1 MHQLRWPQCC
11 WRHPALS
18 CHPED
23 EKRKLE
29 LDQGNL
35 SQLSVH
41 KGGLTWLLFEIHCKN
56 KKKKRNPLISKQREI
71 SGRQIVIFW
80 LLALCPNQKK
90 KLHGLMEMAIWAGR
104 KCPPDCESGDQGSDD
119 NTNVILERAL
129 Q

>member
-56 KKKKRNPLISKQREI
+56 KKKKKKPSHFKAE
-71 SGRQIVIFW
+71 GDFRQTDCD
-80 LLALCPNQKK
+80 LLAAGSVSQSEKEITWSDGNGNMGWEKVSSRLRVRRP
-90 KLHGLMEMAIWAGR
+90 GL
-104 KCPPDCESGDQGSDD
+104 
-119 NTNVILERAL
+119 
-129 Q
+129 